1 MPAVEGT
8 EYFTLG
14 APDRRLFVEF
24 DIKAVC
30 NEEKSKEAGRP
41 IFEDQEYIRIIIPG
55 DKTTAIHKAVTP
67 EIRAIYAQ
75 QYQEWKT
82 GGDQHATTGTPLAI
96 WPWPGV
102 TKSTVEELKHFKC
115 YTVEQLAG
123 LTDTVLARLGPGIIK
138 LRADAREWLESA
150 ASAAPLSKMLGE
162 NETLRARVEAQEAQI
177 KKMDAAI
184 QRLQGDGSGER
195 AARTAKAA
203 KVEAGA

>member
-1 MPAVEGT
+1 MPAVEGS
-8 EYFTLG
+8 EYFTFG

-41 IFEDQEYIRIIIPG
+41 IYEDQEYVRIIIPG

-67 EIRAIYAQ
+67 ELRHMYAD
-75 QYQEWKT
+75 QYREWKT

-96 WPWPGV
+96 WPWPGM

-123 LTDTVLARLGPGIIK
+123 LTDTVMARMGPGLVK
-138 LRADAREWLESA
+138 LRSDAQEWLKSA
-150 ASAAPLSKMLGE
+150 AAAAPLAKVLGE
-162 NETLRARVEAQEAQI
+162 NDDLRARVAAQEQQLE
-177 KKMDAAI
+177 KMNAALA
-184 QRLQGDGSGER
+184 RLEAAGAAPPKSAR
-195 AARTAKAA
+195 ARGA
-203 KVEAGA
+203 EAGV